1 METKKEIGDQGDILN
16 LSAAS
21 RAMNIEP
28 DEDQIEKFDEYEA
41 KANPLKYVALILTIA
56 CLSSTVYSFYTGHW
70 IWGSLLVPIT
80 LFLAMLSVSLGKGS
94 ITKRIAYE
102 NGLIIPAIIIELNP
116 ITIIALADM
125 RSSSEQEK
133 VIWGCQKM
141 TIKNLPNHKIELGE
155 KIPCVSL
162 FGMAVKG
169 YRRHFEPR
177 PISWGYKKEEYVS
190 KTVDFITTDNEDL
203 LFESEWAILEKLADE
218 MKELKEEKEVVF
230 FDATLNRIE
239 L

>member
-1 METKKEIGDQGDILN
+1 MEIKKEIGDQGDILN

-28 DEDQIEKFDEYEA
+28 DEDQIEKFDEYEV
-41 KANPLKYVALILTIA
+41 KANPLKYVALILTVG
-56 CLSSTVYSFYTGHW
+56 CLSLSVYSFYTGHW
-70 IWGSLLVPIT
+70 IWGSFLVPIT
-80 LFLAMLSVSLGKGS
+80 LFLGMLSFSLGKGS
-94 ITKRIAYE
+94 VTKRIAYE

-116 ITIIALADM
+116 IKIIALADM

-141 TIKNLPNHKIELGE
+141 TINNLPNHKIEIGE
-155 KIPCVSL
+155 RIPCVSL
-162 FGMAVKG
+162 FGMAVRG

-177 PISWGYKKEEYVS
+177 PISWGYKNEEFIS
-190 KTVDFITTDNEDL
+190 KTIAFISKDNDDL
-203 LFESEWAILEKLADE
+203 LFESEWVILEKLVDE
-218 MKELKEEKEVVF
+218 MKGVKEEKEVVF

-239 L
+239 I